1 MKKRFK
7 KILFFSITFL
17 FLFSFSLNV
26 NASVIENDNI
36 IATTSIKNN
45 FTRNISV
52 AVTESDECTGLGNP
66 KYSQYPA
73 YWLQEALNIMRY
85 VAIVALLVLVTI
97 DFVKAVASNDKD
109 ALKKAGSTAIKRFI
123 YCVLLFFV
131 PIVIK
136 IVMTMFGVY
145 SSCGIG

>member
-1 MKKRFK
+1 MKKGIK
-7 KILFFSITFL
+7 KILFLSITFL

-26 NASVIENDNI
+26 NASVIEND
-36 IATTSIKNN
+36 
-45 FTRNISV
+45 FTRNIVV
-52 AVTESDECTGLGNP
+52 AAGDNCPALGNP
-66 KYSQYPA
+66 EDSQYPA

-85 VAIVALLVLVTI
+85 IAIVALLVLVTI

-136 IVMTMFGVY
+136 IIMTMFGAY
-145 SSCGIG
+145 GSCGIG

>member
-26 NASVIENDNI
+26 NASVIEND
-36 IATTSIKNN
+36 
-45 FTRNISV
+45 FTRNIVV
-52 AVTESDECTGLGNP
+52 AAGDNCPALGNP
-66 KYSQYPA
+66 EDSQYPA

-85 VAIVALLVLVTI
+85 IAIVALLVLVTI

-131 PIVIK
+131 PIIVK
-136 IVMTMFGVY
+136 IIMTMFGAY
-145 SSCGIG
+145 GSCGIG

>member
-26 NASVIENDNI
+26 NASVIEND
-36 IATTSIKNN
+36 
-45 FTRNISV
+45 FTRNIVV
-52 AVTESDECTGLGNP
+52 AAGDNCPALGNP
-66 KYSQYPA
+66 EDSQYPA
-73 YWLQEALNIMRY
+73 FWLQETLNIMRY
-85 VAIVALLVLVTI
+85 IAIVALLVLVTI

-131 PIVIK
+131 PIIVK
-136 IVMTMFGVY
+136 IIMTMFGAY
-145 SSCGIG
+145 GSCGIG

>member
-7 KILFFSITFL
+7 KILFFGITFL

-26 NASVIENDNI
+26 NASVIEND
-36 IATTSIKNN
+36 
-45 FTRNISV
+45 FTRNIAV
-52 AVTESDECTGLGNP
+52 AAGDNCPALGNP
-66 KYSQYPA
+66 EDSQYPA
-73 YWLQEALNIMRY
+73 FWLQEALNIMRY
-85 VAIVALLVLVTI
+85 IAIVALLVLVTI

-131 PIVIK
+131 PIIVK
-136 IVMTMFGVY
+136 IIMTMFGAY
-145 SSCGIG
+145 GSCGIG

>member
-1 MKKRFK
+1 MKKGIK
-7 KILFFSITFL
+7 KILFLSITFL

-26 NASVIENDNI
+26 NASVIEN
-36 IATTSIKNN
+36 N
-45 FTRNISV
+45 FTRNIVV
-52 AVTESDECTGLGNP
+52 AAGDNCPALGNP
-66 KYSQYPA
+66 EDSQYPA

-85 VAIVALLVLVTI
+85 IAIVALLVLVTI

-136 IVMTMFGVY
+136 IIMTMFGAY
-145 SSCGIG
+145 GSCGIG

>member
-1 MKKRFK
+1 M
-7 KILFFSITFL
+7 
-17 FLFSFSLNV
+17 
-26 NASVIENDNI
+26 
-36 IATTSIKNN
+36 
-45 FTRNISV
+45 V
-52 AVTESDECTGLGNP
+52 AVGEKCPALGDPTN
-66 KYSQYPA
+66 SQYPA

-85 VAIVALLVLVTI
+85 IAIVALLVLVTI

>member
-26 NASVIENDNI
+26 NASVIEND
-36 IATTSIKNN
+36 
-45 FTRNISV
+45 FTRNIAV
-52 AVTESDECTGLGNP
+52 AVKDECPALGNP
-66 KYSQYPA
+66 EDSQYPA

-85 VAIVALLVLVTI
+85 IAIVALLVLVTI

-131 PIVIK
+131 PIIVK
-136 IVMTMFGVY
+136 IIMTMFGAY
-145 SSCGIG
+145 GSCGIG

>member
-26 NASVIENDNI
+26 NASVIEND
-36 IATTSIKNN
+36 
-45 FTRNISV
+45 FTRNIVV
-52 AVTESDECTGLGNP
+52 AAGDNCPALGNP
-66 KYSQYPA
+66 EDSQYPA
-73 YWLQEALNIMRY
+73 FWLQEALNIMRY
-85 VAIVALLVLVTI
+85 IAIVALLVLVTI

-131 PIVIK
+131 PIIVK
-136 IVMTMFGVY
+136 IIMTMFGAY
-145 SSCGIG
+145 GSCGIG

>member
-1 MKKRFK
+1 MKKGIK
-7 KILFFSITFL
+7 KILFLSITFL

-26 NASVIENDNI
+26 NASVIEND
-36 IATTSIKNN
+36 
-45 FTRNISV
+45 FTRNIVV
-52 AVTESDECTGLGNP
+52 AAGDNCPALGDPTN
-66 KYSQYPA
+66 SQYPA

-85 VAIVALLVLVTI
+85 IAIVALLVLVTI

-136 IVMTMFGVY
+136 IIMTMFGAY
-145 SSCGIG
+145 GSCGIG

>member
-26 NASVIENDNI
+26 NASVIEND
-36 IATTSIKNN
+36 
-45 FTRNISV
+45 FTRNIAV
-52 AVTESDECTGLGNP
+52 AVKDECPALGNP
-66 KYSQYPA
+66 EDSQYPA
-73 YWLQEALNIMRY
+73 YWLQETLNIMRY
-85 VAIVALLVLVTI
+85 IAIVALLVLVTI

-131 PIVIK
+131 PIIVK
-136 IVMTMFGVY
+136 IIMTMFGAY
-145 SSCGIG
+145 GSCGIG

>member
-1 MKKRFK
+1 MKNGIK

-26 NASVIENDNI
+26 NASVIEND
-36 IATTSIKNN
+36 
-45 FTRNISV
+45 FTRNIVV
-52 AVTESDECTGLGNP
+52 AAGDNCPALGNP
-66 KYSQYPA
+66 EDSQYPA
-73 YWLQEALNIMRY
+73 FWLQEALNIMRY
-85 VAIVALLVLVTI
+85 IAIVALLVLVTI

-131 PIVIK
+131 PIIVK
-136 IVMTMFGVY
+136 IIMTMFGAY
-145 SSCGIG
+145 GSCGIG

>member
-7 KILFFSITFL
+7 KMLFFSITFL

-26 NASVIENDNI
+26 NASVIEND
-36 IATTSIKNN
+36 
-45 FTRNISV
+45 FTRNIAV
-52 AVTESDECTGLGNP
+52 AVGEKCPALGDPTN
-66 KYSQYPA
+66 SQYPA

-85 VAIVALLVLVTI
+85 IAIVALLVLVTI

-131 PIVIK
+131 PTIISL
-136 IVMTMFGVY
+136 VMNLFGAY
-145 SSCGIG
+145 GTCGIG

>member
-36 IATTSIKNN
+36 VVTSSIKND

-52 AVTESDECTGLGNP
+52 AATEADECTGLGNP
-66 KYSQYPA
+66 EDSQYPA
-73 YWLQEALNIMRY
+73 YWLQEALNIMKY
-85 VAIVALLVLVTI
+85 VAIVALLVLVTT
-97 DFVKAVASNDKD
+97 DFVKAVVSNDKD

>member
-1 MKKRFK
+1 VKKRFK
-7 KILFFSITFL
+7 KMLFFSITFL

-26 NASVIENDNI
+26 NASVIEND
-36 IATTSIKNN
+36 
-45 FTRNISV
+45 FTRNIVV
-52 AVTESDECTGLGNP
+52 AVGEKCPALGDPTN
-66 KYSQYPA
+66 SQYPA

-85 VAIVALLVLVTI
+85 IAIVALLVLVTI

-136 IVMTMFGVY
+136 IVMTMFGAY
-145 SSCGIG
+145 GSCGIG